1 MIEILTCSNLLLGSE
16 SKSSQ
21 KGLKKEERLSRT
33 KLIKLLRS
41 PKIIKF
47 FHNIQLLLDKS
58 SKKTQSHLQREA
70 SKTLLL
76 VVTKRKKK
84 RTRAVRAEVTM
95 MMTMTL
101 VPNSLLHLWFNFT
114 RPMTN
119 LMSLKKRM
127 KKSRS
132 S

>member
-1 MIEILTCSNLLLGSE
+1 
-16 SKSSQ
+16 
-21 KGLKKEERLSRT
+21 
-33 KLIKLLRS
+33 LIKLLRS